1 MSYEK
6 LIEKLKKGEQNQ
18 EVVEETTEEYKMVF
32 LDFNKDKTMDFR
44 LLPNK
49 KDPEDVPFERVFI
62 HLGFEHPNYEKKVPL
77 KCKGKDCPMCAYYK
91 KRDAI
96 KDPEAWRYKS
106 NQRFI
111 YYVETMVNN
120 ELRPGMLSLTY
131 YAHEEFKN
139 KMISQLKS
147 GVNIFDINDGRWI
160 SMTRKKMDE
169 KIKYMVTIDSEE
181 DTVSDVRILEWY
193 EKATPLHEYY
203 QDRPVED
210 LKKIIK
216 GEKLELKDNK
226 KQKKDSEKEKTKSSS
241 RKFAT
246 DEVDSIDDDIAPV
259 DPDSSSENMQRLEEI
274 LNRSDESDF
283 EEN

>member
-6 LIEKLKKGEQNQ
+6 LIEKLKKGEQVQ
-18 EVVEETTEEYKMVF
+18 ELTEETNEEYKMVF

-62 HLGFEHPNYEKKVPL
+62 HLGFVHPNLDKKVPL
-77 KCKGKDCPMCAYYK
+77 KCKGKDCPMCAFYK
-91 KRDAI
+91 KRDAL

-120 ELRPGMLSLTY
+120 QLRPGLLSLTY
-131 YAHEEFKN
+131 YAHEELKN

-147 GVNIFDINDGRWI
+147 GVNIFDMADGRWI

-169 KIKYMVTIDSEE
+169 KIKYLITIDSEE
-181 DTVSDVRILEWY
+181 DEVSDAQLMEWY
-193 EKATPLHEYY
+193 GNAIPLHEYY
-203 QDRPVED
+203 KDRPVEE
-210 LKKIIK
+210 LKQILK
-216 GEKLELKDNK
+216 GEKFETKDK
-226 KQKKDSEKEKTKSSS
+226 KQNKEKEKPKAES

-259 DPDSSSENMQRLEEI
+259 DPEASSEHMQRLEEI
-274 LNRSDESDF
+274 LNRTDDTDF
-283 EEN
+283 EDN